1 MTDTR
6 LKTQNLTKQFGKFV
20 AVDGV
25 DLELVAGETR
35 ALIGPNGAGK
45 TTFQNLISGDLDVT
59 EGSITFEGT
68 DITNMS
74 PYERARMGMIR
85 KYQENHIYDSET
97 VVENMRMAARGD
109 ESIRELMLRE
119 DDEVTENRIDELLQI
134 ANLYKKRETVASQ
147 LSHGEQQWL
156 EIMMCVLADP
166 TLLVL
171 DEPTSGMSVHETND
185 TVDLLQE
192 IKQTEDISLLVV
204 EHDME
209 FIKKVSNNIT
219 VLHRGR
225 IIAEGTIEEVQ
236 NDEQVRDV
244 YLEGG

>member
-6 LKTQNLTKQFGKFV
+6 LETENLTKQFGKFV

-25 DLELVAGETR
+25 DLEIAAGETR

-45 TTFQNLISGDLDVT
+45 TTFQNLISGDLEIT

-68 DITNMS
+68 DITDLP

-85 KYQENHIYDSET
+85 KYQENHIYGSET

-109 ESIRELMLRE
+109 GSIRELILRD
-119 DDEVTENRIDELLQI
+119 DDESVEERIDDLLRI
-134 ANLYKKRETVASQ
+134 ADLYEKRGTIASQ

-156 EIMMCVLADP
+156 EIVMCVVAEP

-171 DEPTSGMSVHETND
+171 DEPTSGMSVSETND
-185 TVDLLQE
+185 TVDLIQE
-192 IKQTEDISLLVV
+192 IKRTEEISLLVV

-236 NDEQVRDV
+236 QDEQVRDV

>member
-6 LKTQNLTKQFGKFV
+6 LKTRNLTKRFGKFV
-20 AVDGV
+20 AVEAV
-25 DLELVAGETR
+25 DLEIAAGETR

-45 TTFQNLISGDLDVT
+45 TTFQNLISGDLDVS

-68 DITNMS
+68 DVTDMP

-85 KYQENHIYDSET
+85 KYQENHVYNSET

-109 ESIRELMLRE
+109 GSIRELILQK
-119 DDEVTENRIDELLQI
+119 DDEATEARIDELLEI
-134 ANLYKKRETVASQ
+134 ANLSEKRETVVSQ

-156 EIMMCVLADP
+156 EIVMCVLADP

-171 DEPTSGMSVHETND
+171 DEPTSGMSVRETND
-185 TVDLLQE
+185 TVELLE
-192 IKQTEDISLLVV
+192 KIKQTEDISLLVV

-209 FIKKVSNNIT
+209 FIKKVSNNVT
-219 VLHRGR
+219 VLHRGS

-236 NDEQVRDV
+236 DDEQVRDV

>member
-6 LKTQNLTKQFGKFV
+6 LRTQNLTKQFGKFV
-20 AVDGV
+20 AVEGV
-25 DLELVAGETR
+25 DLEIDAGETR

-45 TTFQNLISGDLDVT
+45 TTFQNLISGDLEVT
-59 EGSITFEGT
+59 EGSITFDGI
-68 DITNMS
+68 DVTNMA
-74 PYERARMGMIR
+74 PYKRARMGMIR
-85 KYQENHIYDSET
+85 KYQENHIYNSET
-97 VVENMRMAARGD
+97 VENNMRMAARGD
-109 ESIRELMLRE
+109 GSIRDLVLHE
-119 DDEVTENRIDELLQI
+119 DDEAIEDRIHELLRI
-134 ANLYKKRETVASQ
+134 ANLYDKRETVASQ

-156 EIMMCVLADP
+156 EIVMCVIADP

-171 DEPTSGMSVHETND
+171 DEPTSGMSVRETND
-185 TVDLLQE
+185 TVDLIKE
-192 IKQTEDISLLVV
+192 IKQNEDIALLVV

-225 IIAEGTIEEVQ
+225 VIAEGTIEEVQ
-236 NDEQVRDV
+236 RDEQVRDV

>member
-6 LKTQNLTKQFGKFV
+6 LKTRNLTKQFGKFV

-25 DLELVAGETR
+25 DLEIAPGETR

-68 DITNMS
+68 DITDLP

-97 VVENMRMAARGD
+97 VAENMRMAARGD
-109 ESIRELMLRE
+109 GSIRDLIFK
-119 DDEVTENRIDELLQI
+119 DDDKEVEGRIEELLRI
-134 ANLYKKRETVASQ
+134 ANLQNKHETVASQ

-156 EIMMCVLADP
+156 EIMMCVVAEP

-171 DEPTSGMSVHETND
+171 DEPTSGMSVSETND
-185 TVDLLQE
+185 TVELIRE
-192 IKQTEDISLLVV
+192 IKQTEEISLLVV

-209 FIKKVSNNIT
+209 FIKKVSSNIT

-225 IIAEGTIEEVQ
+225 IIAEGSIEEVQ
-236 NDEQVRDV
+236 EDEQVRDV

>member
-6 LKTQNLTKQFGKFV
+6 LKTQNLKKEFGKFV

-25 DLELVAGETR
+25 DIELGAGETR

-45 TTFQNLISGDLDVT
+45 TTFQNLISGDLGATD
-59 EGSITFEGT
+59 GSISFEGT
-68 DITNMS
+68 DITDVP

-97 VVENMRMAARGD
+97 VAENMRLAARGD
-109 ESIRELMLRE
+109 ESIRELIFRGDNTGMT
-119 DDEVTENRIDELLQI
+119 DRIDELLRI
-134 ANLYKKRETVASQ
+134 ANLHERRETAASQ

-156 EIMMCVLADP
+156 EIMMCVLANP

-171 DEPTSGMSVHETND
+171 DEPTSGMSVPETND

-192 IKQTEDISLLVV
+192 IKQTEDISLLIV

-219 VLHRGR
+219 VLHRGQ
-225 IIAEGTIEEVQ
+225 IIAEGSIDEIQ